1 MAPAGVIREMPL
13 WIPLVVGAFVVV
25 AYLAVMRVL
34 FHRSQELDKQVDPTK
49 IRPWKDE
56 ED

>member
-1 MAPAGVIREMPL
+1 MAP
-13 WIPLVVGAFVVV
+13 WIPLVVAVFAVV
-25 AYLAVMRVL
+25 AYVAVMRVL
-34 FHRSQELDKQVDPTK
+34 AQRSRELDKQVDHTK

>member
-1 MAPAGVIREMPL
+1 MAL
-13 WIPLVVGAFVVV
+13 WIPLVVAALVVV
-25 AYLAVMRVL
+25 CYLAVMRVL
-34 FHRSQELDKQVDPTK
+34 FHRSRELDKQVDPTK

>member
-1 MAPAGVIREMPL
+1 MAP

-25 AYLAVMRVL
+25 GYLLVMRVL
-34 FHRSQELDKQVDPTK
+34 YQRSRKLDKQVDPTK
-49 IRPWKDE
+49 IRPWIDE

>member
-1 MAPAGVIREMPL
+1 MSMAP
-13 WIPLVVGAFVVV
+13 WIPLVVALCVVV
-25 AYLAVMRVL
+25 CYVAVMRVL
-34 FHRSQELDKQVDPTK
+34 AKRSRELDKQVDPTK